1 MTAVE
6 VPDPTPNGDR
16 RWRRALTLG
25 IVGAVVAVVG
35 FVAINNWDEY
45 RGLLRDAGLLPLIGA
60 LALAILG
67 HFLNTVIAHRSLQV
81 DGSQIRLRSVYRIN
95 SVGGL
100 AKFIPG
106 GVWQIGSQYGMG
118 KTEGL
123 GFRHSMLAW
132 IEPTAFNVTVGA
144 GLACFAAT
152 TVGYGIPI
160 PLLLVGG
167 TLALVASTNPVRYWI
182 YRLIRLIPPNQSP
195 PSAFAGWPSR
205 FGLTV
210 VIIATTGLGGLLII
224 TAFGLPS
231 PGFAGSVAAFVGSW
245 VIGVLVFPIPGGLGV
260 REGALVIALSPW
272 MSGPEAVLVAT
283 AGRLVAIAAELLAAM
298 LGAAIRPGELEWG
311 QGQSRSGAS
320 TDG

>member
-1 MTAVE
+1 MTATE
-6 VPDPTPNGDR
+6 GKEPPPNGNR
-16 RWRRALTLG
+16 MWRRVLT
-25 IVGAVVAVVG
+25 VGVLIAVVAVVAV
-35 FVAINNWDEY
+35 VAITNWDEY
-45 RGLLRDAGLLPLIGA
+45 RRLLRDARLLPLLGA
-60 LALAILG
+60 LALAIFG
-67 HFLNTVIAHRSLQV
+67 HFLNTVIAYQSLQV

-132 IEPTAFNVTVGA
+132 VEPTAFNVTVGA

-152 TVGYGIPI
+152 TVDYGIPI
-160 PLLLVGG
+160 PLLLAGG
-167 TLALVASTNPVRYWI
+167 TFALVASTNPVRYWI
-182 YRLIRLIPPNQSP
+182 YGLIRLIPPDQSP
-195 PSAFAGWPSR
+195 PSAIAGWPSR

-224 TAFGLPS
+224 NAFALPS
-231 PGFAGSVAAFVGSW
+231 PGLAGSVAAFVGSW

-283 AGRLVAIAAELLAAM
+283 AGRLVAIAAELLAAT
-298 LGAAIRPGELEWG
+298 LGAAIRPSGLEWDR
-311 QGQSRSGAS
+311 GQSRSSAS